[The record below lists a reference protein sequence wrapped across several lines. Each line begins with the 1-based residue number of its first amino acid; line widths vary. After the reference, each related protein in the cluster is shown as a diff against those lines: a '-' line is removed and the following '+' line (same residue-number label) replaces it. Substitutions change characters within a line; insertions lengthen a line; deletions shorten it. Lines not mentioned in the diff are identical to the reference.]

1 MFGTQLRKYRKK
13 NYLTQKELA
22 YRVEVLTGKTCKM
35 EYISAYENG
44 TNPKIETIVALA
56 EILNIPEQYLF
67 DDSKVTIKKIIGKE
81 LPSFHSL
88 TENTIKIPLV
98 DGYVGAGSGG
108 LFDEVKI
115 IDHIYTDRFSI
126 SKCYRE
132 SNRLRA
138 LIVVGDSMKPY
149 VDNADIVVFNEFKAD
164 GNKLND
170 GKYIIT
176 TENGT
181 MLKNLTFKTNGDV
194 IISSLNPIYESETIN
209 GSGSQEHFSIEG
221 IVAGRILKS

>member
-1 MFGTQLRKYRKK
+1 MFGMQLKKYRKK

-22 YRVEVLTGKTCKM
+22 YRVEVLTGRTCKT

-44 TNPKIETIVALA
+44 TNPKIETIIALA

-67 DDSKVTIKKIIGKE
+67 DDSKVTIKKIISKE

-115 IDHIYTDRFSI
+115 IDHIYADRFSI
-126 SKCYRE
+126 SKCHRE

-138 LIVVGDSMKPY
+138 LIVVGDSMQPY
-149 VDNADIVVFNEFKAD
+149 VDNADIVIFNEIDTNIPSK
-164 GNKLND
+164 D

-194 IISSLNPIYESETIN
+194 VISSLNPNYEPETIKR
-209 GSGSQEHFSIEG
+209 SESQEHFQVEG
-221 IVAGRILKS
+221 IVVGRILKS